1 MVMTVSNRVFP
12 AVSSTPTTV
21 TTNSMVST
29 RGSTFLHD
37 LDGLERRYRN
47 LVDINRHFVEWKC
60 RFGQLEQRVA
70 LYRAWDVLPESLQ
83 RSVASPPQLLSTL
96 KQITL
101 EENDEVLAEA
111 WKALENYVDGSWR
124 RLKQCVDAT
133 IQDIRR
139 RELSAEIELRIIQ
152 VQCSPPVMWIAPSI
166 LISLPDT
173 VVIDGNQ
180 SYETGFTTT
189 DSCFT
194 IAMKTKKIS
203 NALTWNE

>member
-1 MVMTVSNRVFP
+1 
-12 AVSSTPTTV
+12 
-21 TTNSMVST
+21 MVSPK
-29 RGSTFLHD
+29 GSALLSD

-47 LVDINRHFVEWKC
+47 LVEINRHFVEWKC

-83 RSVASPPQLLSTL
+83 RSVASPPHLLATL

-101 EENDEVLAEA
+101 EESDEVLVEA
-111 WKALENYVDGSWR
+111 WKALETFVDGSWR

-133 IQDIRR
+133 IEDIRR

-152 VQCSPPVMWIAPSI
+152 VQCSPPVMWIVPSI
-166 LISLPDT
+166 LISLPET
-173 VVIDGNQ
+173 VVVDRNCADIN
-180 SYETGFTTT
+180 
-189 DSCFT
+189 SCF
-194 IAMKTKKIS
+194 ISDNKPKKIS